1 MTERDE
7 RGRFLPG
14 NSAGARGGRPKTEDA
29 ERIAGALSAALAN
42 GTLPKW
48 TLAFKRKL
56 ERADPWA
63 TEFLWNRLV
72 GKVPD
77 KQEVT
82 GAEGEPVEIVIRHVR
97 VPYPNTPG
105 PDAGP
110 AERS

>member
-14 NSAGARGGRPKTEDA
+14 NAAAKGSGRPKSEDA
-29 ERIAGALSAALAN
+29 ERIGAALSAAISN

-63 TEFLWNRLV
+63 TEFLWNRIA

-82 GAEGEPVEIVIRHVR
+82 GSDGEPLEIVIRHVR
-97 VPYPNTPG
+97 VPYPDPAG
-105 PDAGP
+105 PDAGT
-110 AERS
+110 AAGS